1 MGLLETLRQA
11 LVDLALHKFRSALAT
26 LGIIF
31 GVASVEAMMSISE
44 GARLETMGRIAVLG
58 VDNIL
63 VHSVKP
69 PQAGTKEP
77 REGVPHRLE
86 FGILRKDL
94 AHIRGT
100 FPAVAHAV
108 GVRDMRKNLYSSSGR
123 RLDLR
128 VMATEPEYLEITR
141 SRISRGRFLT
151 PEDAADTKCVCILGA
166 DAVRKLFTF
175 NDPLQGSV
183 RVGNDWYHVV
193 GVLEN
198 NAAVKAAGGDDINK
212 YVFIPLATA
221 RALYGD
227 VSSTQDAGA
236 YETVCVELDAIAM
249 QMADAEAVLPT
260 ARRLENYLGKTHAR
274 KDYELL
280 VPMELLRQKAAT
292 QRIFTIVMG
301 SIAGISLLI
310 GGIGIMNIMLAN
322 VYDRRKEIGTRRALG
337 ARRSDILRQ
346 FLLEAAALTSLGG
359 LAGVIVGYGLAWSV
373 SHYANWPTALTLDAA
388 FLGAGVSIGVGI
400 IFGLWP
406 AYQAAGVNPIE
417 ALRFE

>member
-11 LVDLALHKFRSALAT
+11 LVDLALHKFRSALAA

-69 PQAGTKEP
+69 PGPGP
-77 REGVPHRLE
+77 RSR
-86 FGILRKDL
+86 
-94 AHIRGT
+94 ARGC
-100 FPAVAHAV
+100 PIAW
-108 GVRDMRKNLYSSSGR
+108 SSGSSGKTSPTSAAR
-123 RLDLR
+123 FQRWPTR
-128 VMATEPEYLEITR
+128 WASATC
-141 SRISRGRFLT
+141 GRTCT
-151 PEDAADTKCVCILGA
+151 PPAAA
-166 DAVRKLFTF
+166 
-175 NDPLQGSV
+175 
-183 RVGNDWYHVV
+183 
-193 GVLEN
+193 
-198 NAAVKAAGGDDINK
+198 GDDINR

-260 ARRLENYLGKTHAR
+260 ARRLENYLAKTHAR

-322 VYDRRKEIGTRRALG
+322 VYDRRKEIGVRRALG

-359 LAGVIVGYGLAWSV
+359 LAGVIVGYGLAWGV
-373 SHYANWPTALTLDAA
+373 SHYANWPTALTLDGA

-400 IFGLWP
+400 LFGLWP
-406 AYQAAGVNPIE
+406 AYQAASVNPIE